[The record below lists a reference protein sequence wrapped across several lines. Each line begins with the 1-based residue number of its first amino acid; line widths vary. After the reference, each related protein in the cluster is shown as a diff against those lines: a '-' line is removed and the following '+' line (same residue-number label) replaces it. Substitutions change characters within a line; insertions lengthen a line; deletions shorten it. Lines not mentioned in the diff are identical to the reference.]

1 MEEYN
6 NNEGTKSIEMNTVA
20 TEVYTVTTTSM
31 TQTNAKQWSKISKC
45 IGQGRTQTT

>member
-31 TQTNAKQWSKISKC
+31 TQTNATYSSSMNMYK
-45 IGQGRTQTT
+45 